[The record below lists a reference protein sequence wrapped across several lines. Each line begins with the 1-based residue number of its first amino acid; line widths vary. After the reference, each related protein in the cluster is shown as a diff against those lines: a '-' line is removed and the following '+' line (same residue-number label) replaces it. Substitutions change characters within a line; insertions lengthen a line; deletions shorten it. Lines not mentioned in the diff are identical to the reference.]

1 MSINKVI
8 LEKRKELG
16 LTQQELA
23 HKLGVTDRS
32 VSRWEKGTS
41 TPDIHS
47 LKRLSEILNVSMN
60 TFYDNITVEPIS
72 NELVDTPIIN
82 KFTTLSILSIGL
94 LFISFISF
102 LFAYYLDHGSK
113 LSVAFQ
119 MICFTIIIISVT
131 IFTISCVS
139 FSLRYHTKKLQNYY
153 KRLMIKHLIAF
164 VVLFIILII
173 LIITIGGI

>member
-1 MSINKVI
+1 MGIDKII

-41 TPDIHS
+41 TPDIYS
-47 LKRLSEILNVSMN
+47 LKRLSEILNVSMD
-60 TFYDNITVEPIS
+60 TFYDKITVDPIFDEP
-72 NELVDTPIIN
+72 VDIKIIN
-82 KFTTLSILSIGL
+82 RFTTLSILSTSL

-131 IFTISCVS
+131 IFIISCVS
-139 FSLRYHTKKLQNYY
+139 FSLRYHTKKLQNHY
-153 KRLMIKHLIAF
+153 KKLLIRYIGVFMITI
-164 VVLFIILII
+164 IILTI
-173 LIITIGGI
+173 LIITIVGI

>member
-1 MSINKVI
+1 MGIDKII

-32 VSRWEKGTS
+32 ISRWENGTS

-47 LKRLSEILNVSMN
+47 LKRLSEILNVSMDA
-60 TFYDNITVEPIS
+60 FYDNITVEPIS
-72 NELVDTPIIN
+72 NEPIGTSIIN
-82 KFTTLSILSIGL
+82 RFNTLSILSIGL
-94 LFISFISF
+94 LVISFIAF
-102 LFAYYLDHGSK
+102 LFSYYLTHGSK
-113 LSVAFQ
+113 SSIAFQ
-119 MICFTIIIISVT
+119 MICFTIIIISVI

-139 FSLRYHTKKLQNYY
+139 FSLHYHTKKLQNHY
-153 KRLMIKHLIAF
+153 KRLMIKYLIAF
-164 VVLFIILII
+164 VVLLIILII

>member
-1 MSINKVI
+1 MGIDKII

-32 VSRWEKGTS
+32 ISRWERGTS

-47 LKRLSEILNVSMN
+47 LKRLSEILNISMDA
-60 TFYDNITVEPIS
+60 FYDKITIEPIS
-72 NELVDTPIIN
+72 NEPIDTLIIN
-82 KFTTLSILSIGL
+82 KFMTLSIVSIGL
-94 LFISFISF
+94 LFISFITF
-102 LFAYYLDHGSK
+102 LFSYYLTHGSK

-131 IFTISCVS
+131 IFIISCVS
-139 FSLRYHTKKLQNYY
+139 FSLRYRTKKLQNHY

-164 VVLFIILII
+164 VVLFIIIII